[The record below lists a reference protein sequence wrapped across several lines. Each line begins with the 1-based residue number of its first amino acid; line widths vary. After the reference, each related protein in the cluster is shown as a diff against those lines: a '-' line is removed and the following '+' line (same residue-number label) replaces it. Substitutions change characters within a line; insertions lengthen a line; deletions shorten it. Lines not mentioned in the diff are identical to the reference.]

1 MGAVSVYGFSGGYAF
16 ARWLCN
22 EYVCTKS
29 TNEGEKELREREGD
43 ADSINYITLTV

>member
-1 MGAVSVYGFSGGYAF
+1 MRLQGGYVMSM
-16 ARWLCN
+16 
-22 EYVCTKS
+22 YVCTKS